1 MRRIFAGVFFFLSI
15 FAFLTSCARQTG
27 ALGKMR
33 AFSEAYGGGIVY
45 SPAVPEGE
53 TGHAGEDFFRDLFG
67 VELRGIEDYAVL
79 FFPSPENGG
88 ETGLFLCRSDADAMA
103 TEEICLARTELFRKV
118 GALASLPFGKDA
130 FVERYGRWVAYA
142 VLPDAARAR
151 RLLRAIC
158 S

>member
-1 MRRIFAGVFFFLSI
+1 MRRIFAGVFFFLSL
-15 FAFLTSCARQTG
+15 FAFLTSCTRETG

-33 AFSEAYGGGIVY
+33 AFSDAYGGGIVY

-79 FFPSPENGG
+79 FFPSAENGG
-88 ETGLFLCRSDADAMA
+88 EAGLFLCRSDADAMA
-103 TEEICLARTELFRKV
+103 TEEICLARAELFRKV

>member
-15 FAFLTSCARQTG
+15 FAFLTSCARETG

-33 AFSEAYGGGIVY
+33 AFSDAYGGGIVY

-67 VELRGIEDYAVL
+67 VGPSEVEDYAVL
-79 FFPSPENGG
+79 FFPSAENGG
-88 ETGLFLCRSDADAMA
+88 EAGLFLCRSDADAMA
-103 TEEICLARTELFRKV
+103 AVEICLARTELFRKV
-118 GALASLPFGKDA
+118 GALASLPFGEDA

-142 VLPDAARAR
+142 ALPDAARAR
-151 RLLRAIC
+151 RLFRAIC

>member
-1 MRRIFAGVFFFLSI
+1 MRRILAGVFFFLSLV
-15 FAFLTSCARQTG
+15 AFLTSCARETG

-33 AFSEAYGGGIVY
+33 AFSDAYGGGIVY

-67 VELRGIEDYAVL
+67 VGPSEVEDYAVL
-79 FFPSPENGG
+79 FFPSAENGG
-88 ETGLFLCRSDADAMA
+88 EAGLFLCRSDADAMA
-103 TEEICLARTELFRKV
+103 AVELCLARTELFRKV